1 MLAFLTGFLSHV
13 LCLWWLVLLL
23 FQKQRLFP
31 LPATYTIIAKVFFN
45 IRSSVDGNSGKRCR
59 KKYSSRITSTWDY
72 GKKEALF
79 SNSLIRWMQ
88 LNFFSYGPDRPNFYQ
103 IKIIILIS
111 HINTFLWLFIF
122 LLVWALSF
130 NSKKSNKK
138 SKFLILNWKTKH
150 SISYFTSMINIF

>member
-1 MLAFLTGFLSHV
+1 MVGV
-13 LCLWWLVLLL
+13 
-23 FQKQRLFP
+23 
-31 LPATYTIIAKVFFN
+31 TIVSKTKAISFTSNLHNNCKVFFN